1 VNSLAFGVAAGLGCA
16 LFSSISY
23 LVSRHHGTRRSGGS
37 RRLLVLAHLLMGI
50 ACLPVAWQLIP
61 AEVSSTTLWS
71 RSIWTACFVSTG
83 SYFVGQACV
92 FYLLTRADA
101 SKLSPLLG
109 LKIIALALIVSL
121 VLQQSLA
128 PGQWLAVALCAAA
141 TVVQQRGG
149 AGVTA
154 TALALLGFA
163 CCCFAVADLG
173 IVALIDALELALPI
187 SRLRAGS
194 LAMALTY
201 VLGGL
206 FVLPLVATEY
216 ARPQRPTSRDWL
228 AAAEYS
234 AAWLTA
240 MVSLYACIGS
250 VGVVLSTILQS
261 TRGVMSVVIGA
272 VLAHLG
278 WHDLESR
285 VDQSM
290 FFKRLAAAVLMT
302 AAIAT
307 YVWSAAGFSN

>member
-1 VNSLAFGVAAGLGCA
+1 MTPLAFGVAAGLGCA

-23 LVSRHHGTRRSGGS
+23 LISRHHGTRRPGGS
-37 RRLLVLAHLLMGI
+37 RRLLVLAHLLMGL
-50 ACLPVAWQLIP
+50 ACLPAAWLLIP
-61 AEVSSTTLWS
+61 PETSATAIFSWNVWS
-71 RSIWTACFVSTG
+71 ACFVSTG

-92 FYLLTRADA
+92 FHLLTRDDA

-109 LKIIALALIVSL
+109 LKIIALALIVSV
-121 VLQQSLA
+121 VLRQSLTS
-128 PGQWLAVALCAAA
+128 GQWLAVILCAAA
-141 TVVQQRGG
+141 AVVQQRGG

-154 TALALLGFA
+154 AALCLLGFA

-187 SRLRAGS
+187 SRLQAGS

-201 VLGGL
+201 VLGGC
-206 FVLPLVATEY
+206 FAAPLVAAEY
-216 ARPQRPTSRDWL
+216 ARQRPPTGREWL

-234 AAWLTA
+234 AAWLAA

-250 VGVVLSTILQS
+250 VGVFLSTILQS
-261 TRGVMSVVIGA
+261 TRGVMSVVLGA

-285 VDQSM
+285 VDRLM
-290 FFKRLAAAVLMT
+290 LMKRIAAAILMT
-302 AAIAT
+302 AAIAS
-307 YVWSAAGFSN
+307 YVWNAT